1 MYEFING
8 KIIDLSPTHVVMEA
22 AGIGYNINISVN
34 TYTNLSE
41 RNKEG
46 QVVKLF
52 LHHVVRDDA
61 ELLFGFAQAREREI
75 FRLLIGV
82 SGIGAN
88 TARMILSSLRP
99 EEVEEAIISAN
110 VNQLKSIRGIGLKTA
125 QRIIVDL
132 KDKVGGTGTVGE
144 IFMKESN
151 TTRQESL
158 SALVTLG
165 FPKSTVEKIID
176 KIVAANKTIT
186 VEELIKLALKE
197 L

>member
-52 LHHVVRDDA
+52 LHHVVREDA

-132 KDKVGGTGTVGE
+132 KDKVGGAGTAGE

>member
-52 LHHVVRDDA
+52 LHHVVREDA